1 MNFSDDAL
9 RILAERLGWS
19 WGEGPERLRDR
30 LESSLVPLIRC
41 AIRTGTGLRPLVQW
55 VRGQLPPPAG
65 EGDATRAA
73 PEMARRLSSAILHQL
88 QRRRAGAETV
98 VGA

>member
-1 MNFSDDAL
+1 MNFSDDSL

-19 WGEGPERLRDR
+19 WAEGPERLRDR

-55 VRGQLPPPAG
+55 VRGQLPPAG
-65 EGDATRAA
+65 AGDATRAA